1 MLEHEIAAIYYF
13 IAETVDAEAYF
24 QEIPQDLIV
33 PCVFYPAPEQ
43 TGGVFSLSKYKTD
56 FVMYIKFMARS
67 TMKAYEMGN
76 SVLQKL
82 MKENRK
88 IPLVNERGVKTGQ
101 KFQIN
106 NPVLKGIDNGVYQME
121 ISWVRYSEYT
131 KNSVNRAHEFFING
145 ISAER

>member
-13 IAETVDAEAYF
+13 IAETVDAEPYF
-24 QEIPQDLIV
+24 QEVPENLII
-33 PCVFYPAPEQ
+33 PCVFYPSPEQ
-43 TGGVFSLSKYKTD
+43 SGGVFSSSKYKTD
-56 FVMYIKFMARS
+56 FIMYVKFMAGS
-67 TMKAYEMGN
+67 TRKAYEMGS

-88 IPLVNERGVKTGQ
+88 IPLVNERGVKTGK

-106 NPVLKGIDNGVYQME
+106 NPDLKRIDNGVYQMK

-131 KNSVNRAHEFFING
+131 RNSVDRAHEFFING
-145 ISAER
+145 IPTER